1 MTKIAPDV
9 YLNIYLSQGHGRSTL
24 VPKLTEMML
33 NIFSNKSSLRQNLW
47 WMIVADITG
56 DWGWLL
62 AAGLIMMM
70 DPVTAKKHRKTHQQ
84 LRTLI
89 HDQTQERDK

>member
-1 MTKIAPDV
+1 MNDCG
-9 YLNIYLSQGHGRSTL
+9 GHYGGRL
-24 VPKLTEMML
+24 GCWAGYP
-33 NIFSNKSSLRQNLW
+33 
-47 WMIVADITG
+47 
-56 DWGWLL
+56 

-70 DPVTAKKHRKTHQQ
+70 DLVTRKKHRKTHQQ

>member
-1 MTKIAPDV
+1 MNDCG
-9 YLNIYLSQGHGRSTL
+9 GHYGGL
-24 VPKLTEMML
+24 L
-33 NIFSNKSSLRQNLW
+33 
-47 WMIVADITG
+47 
-56 DWGWLL
+56 GWLL